1 MKVQGGEALSLNALI
16 FRGYEVLLSYL
27 LCGAR
32 AERIFAG

>member
-1 MKVQGGEALSLNALI
+1 MKVQGGGALSLNALI

-27 LCGAR
+27 PCGAR